1 MFTEHSTDC
10 LNPALLLE
18 ISNAAREI
26 VFLKYTWQLLI
37 MGCCFK
43 ENGQIL
49 SLFLKD
55 WSAHC
60 NLWDCC
66 HYGLFFVKDNVHDVI
81 KKKHLAKV
89 LYKICLFC
97 LKNGKIYTVVNF
109 IRKVIRESWAAGLCQ
124 TVRSSV
130 SIMCLHHYIWIL
142 PFCIVFQIT
151 YVSVPSSFLF
161 LALICLDLIE
171 CYIKWFCIIIYM

>member
-1 MFTEHSTDC
+1 MFTEHSTDS
-10 LNPALLLE
+10 LSPALLLE
-18 ISNAAREI
+18 ISNAAWEI

-37 MGCCFK
+37 LGCCCFK

-60 NLWDCC
+60 NPWDCC
-66 HYGLFFVKDNVHDVI
+66 HYCLFFVKDDVT

-89 LYKICLFC
+89 LYKIFLFC

-109 IRKVIRESWAAGLCQ
+109 IGKVIRESWAAGLYQ
-124 TVRSSV
+124 TGWSSV

-142 PFCIVFQIT
+142 PFYIVFQIT

-161 LALICLDLIE
+161 LALIWL
-171 CYIKWFCIIIYM
+171 WSA